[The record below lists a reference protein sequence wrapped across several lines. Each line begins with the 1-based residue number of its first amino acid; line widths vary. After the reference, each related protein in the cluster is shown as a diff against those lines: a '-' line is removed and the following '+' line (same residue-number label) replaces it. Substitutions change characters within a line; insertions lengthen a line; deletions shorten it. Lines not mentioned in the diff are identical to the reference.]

1 MQVPAN
7 MPEILPAGHVED
19 HSICYEAQGFLNHSY
34 DWLDSLLRDLA
45 HAGTAPVAHPAAGAV
60 SEVTLIGQP
69 DALMPASHLFL

>member
-1 MQVPAN
+1 MQVPVDT
-7 MPEILPAGHVED
+7 PEIPAAGHAED

-45 HAGTAPVAHPAAGAV
+45 HAGMAPVAHPAADAV
-60 SEVTLIGQP
+60 SEVTLIGRP